1 MKFHEDER
9 TNCMVTVFVQLNRE
23 SDRTLQQQLIEQMRE
38 AINARRLPPGARLPA
53 TRLFAT
59 ELGVSRN
66 VVVAAFE
73 ELTSEGYL
81 EGRVGSG
88 TYVTSDLPDLPIRWP
103 APMVGMPPQA
113 RKEASPK
120 PDVPAKGGATIN
132 FLTLGSP
139 AIAPLPLAVWRGMW
153 REVTEQLPPADYG
166 PAAGDPELRAAIADY
181 LARSRGVLCGPEE
194 IIVTAGAA
202 EALALLL
209 RLTLAPGARAAIEEP
224 GYGVAR
230 LVLWQRQAQI
240 VPIPVD
246 DDGLCVDRL
255 PRGPDAPTV
264 VYVTPSH
271 QYPLGVRL
279 PVARR
284 LALLAWAE
292 AHDSLIVEDDY
303 DSEFRYDAPPLPAM
317 AGLDTGGRVAYIGTF
332 SKVLSPALRV
342 GYLVLPPLLRA
353 RIAPSGMPR
362 LGLNPTPWPVQR
374 ALAQFIT
381 SGELERHIRRMR
393 RQYGA
398 KRAALT
404 DGLASVRTVA
414 RLHGLDAGLHAYLDL
429 CPEIPAADV
438 IACAE
443 ARGVLVEDVRWYYHG
458 EPDRNGLLLGYGGLD
473 VDAITCGA
481 RILAEVIAEHVSGG
495 GGLSSAICP
504 CCDMPP

>member
-1 MKFHEDER
+1 
-9 TNCMVTVFVQLNRE
+9 MVTVFVHLNRE
-23 SDRTLQQQLIEQMRE
+23 SGRTLQQQLVGQMRE
-38 AINARRLPPGARLPA
+38 AITARRLPPGARLPA

-59 ELGVSRN
+59 ELGISRN

-88 TYVTSDLPDLPIRWP
+88 TYVASDLPDIPVRQPESVVSVLPQQENDT
-103 APMVGMPPQA
+103 APQA
-113 RKEASPK
+113 SAPAS
-120 PDVPAKGGATIN
+120 AGRTID
-132 FLTLGSP
+132 FLNLGNP
-139 AIAPLPLAVWRGMW
+139 AIMPLPLAVWRGMW

-166 PAAGDPELRAAIADY
+166 PAAGDPELRAAIAAY
-181 LARSRGVLCGPEE
+181 LARARGVTCGPEE
-194 IIVTAGAA
+194 IIITAGAA

-230 LVLWQRQAQI
+230 LVLRLRQARI
-240 VPIPVD
+240 APIPVD
-246 DDGLCVDRL
+246 DNGLCVDRL
-255 PRGPDAPTV
+255 PVGPDAPAL

-292 AHDSLIVEDDY
+292 AHNSLIVEDDY

-317 AGLDTGGRVAYIGTF
+317 AGLDTRGRVAYIGTF
-332 SKVLSPALRV
+332 SKVLTPALRV
-342 GYLVLPPLLRA
+342 GYLVLPPPLRK
-353 RIAPSGMPR
+353 RISPNGALR

-374 ALAQFIT
+374 ALAQFII

-393 RQYGA
+393 RQYAA

-404 DGLASVRTVA
+404 DAMIPIRSVA
-414 RLHGLDAGLHAYLDL
+414 RLQGLDAGLHAYLDL
-429 CPEIPAADV
+429 CPEIAAADI
-438 IACAE
+438 IARAE
-443 ARGVLVEDVRWYYHG
+443 ARGVLVEDIRWYYHG

-473 VDAITCGA
+473 VDAISRGA
-481 RILAEVIAEHVSGG
+481 RILAEVIANRT
-495 GGLSSAICP
+495 
-504 CCDMPP
+504 